1 MAKTVS
7 SAFTEF
13 MRNTVNLESQKVEQ
27 ARRSRD
33 FLKSKIS
40 NFDDFFPLYSDRNID
55 YGSFARKTKIR
66 ELDDIDMIFTLKAN
80 GCTWFEDYNGTV
92 YLNPPEYSQDYNN
105 FCHPNSLSLNS
116 RKIIN
121 KFIISLKS
129 VPHYTKANIH
139 RNMQSVSF
147 TLDSYDW
154 NFDIVPAFM
163 TTEDIFGKSYYL
175 IPDGYGNWMK
185 TDPRI
190 DRATVT
196 RINQKNNGRILDI
209 IRIIKYWQ
217 RRATMPS
224 ISSYLLENIVLE
236 YYENNNSTGYID
248 FDIRDIFRYLVDR
261 IYQDLQDPKGIQG
274 NINTLTFEDKIKISY
289 KANNDFT
296 IANNA
301 IRFETQEKNHISSII
316 EWRKIFGSNFP
327 DYG

>member
-40 NFDDFFPLYSDRNID
+40 NFDDFFPLYSERNID

-105 FCHPNSLSLNS
+105 FCHPNSLKLNS

-129 VPHYTKANIH
+129 IPHYTKANIH

-175 IPDGYGNWMK
+175 IPDGCGNWMK

-190 DRATVT
+190 DRARVT

>member
-40 NFDDFFPLYSDRNID
+40 NFDDFFPLYSDKNID

-80 GCTWFEDYNGTV
+80 GCTWSEDLNGTV
-92 YLNPPEYSQDYNN
+92 YLHSPEYSQEYTN
-105 FCHPNSLSLNS
+105 FCHSNSLNLNS

-121 KFIISLKS
+121 KFITSLKS
-129 VPHYTKANIH
+129 IPHYTKANIH
-139 RNMQSVSF
+139 RNMQSASF

-163 TTEDIFGKSYYL
+163 TTENMLGKSFYI
-175 IPDGYGNWMK
+175 IPDGYGNWIK

-190 DRATVT
+190 DRTRVT
-196 RINQKNNGRILDI
+196 TINQNHNGKILDI

-236 YYENNNSTGYID
+236 YYENNNSTSYID
-248 FDIRDIFRYLVDR
+248 FDIRDIFRYLVNR
-261 IYQDLQDPKGIQG
+261 IYQDLQDPKKIQG
-274 NINTLTFEDKIKISY
+274 NINTLTFEDKVKISY

-296 IANNA
+296 IASNA
-301 IRFETQEKNHISSII
+301 IRFETQEKNPIRSII

-327 DYG
+327 SYG

>member
-105 FCHPNSLSLNS
+105 FCHPNSLNLNS

-129 VPHYTKANIH
+129 IPHYTKANIH

-190 DRATVT
+190 DRARVT

-274 NINTLTFEDKIKISY
+274 NINTLIFEDKIKISY